1 MANLSAIQTALRE
14 VLTACDDIDQSN
26 RNSNGLNAD
35 VHEKSTATSPLR
47 ASDAIDEQRKR
58 VADIAIRL
66 LQLTT
71 DPKEYLEQLAASVS
85 PLC

>member
-1 MANLSAIQTALRE
+1 MENLFAIRTALHE
-14 VLTACDDIDQSN
+14 ALTAYDRVDQLSQT
-26 RNSNGLNAD
+26 SNGLNAD
-35 VHEKSTATSPLR
+35 GLEISTASSPAR
-47 ASDAIDEQRKR
+47 SSDAIDEQRKR

-85 PLC
+85 PLS